1 MKIYR
6 NLISLAA
13 VSAALTIAGQAR
25 ATPIPIDT
33 TSFFL
38 NQPECTGTC
47 GPGSVPSL
55 IPNSSAVNVTINL
68 FTSTFA
74 SAIFT
79 NPTAGNIT
87 DPVELNIAGG
97 NFIATSNI
105 PLAGGTGVGTTCGL
119 GTGNTGSG
127 TCAPGS
133 DDHFGTMSL
142 ETSAV
147 GAHTITINLT
157 ADNGVTWANAAAVL
171 AFTTNFASVYGH
183 GFEAEVHVGSNGVQD
198 GGFATPLPAA
208 LPLFVSGI
216 GGLGLLGW
224 RRKRKAQAVA

>member
-6 NLISLAA
+6 NIIAMAA
-13 VSAALTIAGQAR
+13 AAAALTFAAQAR
-25 ATPIPIDT
+25 AAVIDT

-47 GPGSVPSL
+47 GPGSVPAL

-68 FTSTFA
+68 MSITSA
-74 SAIFT
+74 QVIFT

-87 DPVELNIAGG
+87 DPVELNVAGG

-119 GTGNTGSG
+119 GTGNTLSG
-127 TCAPGS
+127 ACSPGS

-147 GAHTITINLT
+147 GAHSITITLT
-157 ADNGVTWANAAAVL
+157 ADNGVTWTSAAAVL
-171 AFTTNFASVYGH
+171 ALTTNFASVYGH
-183 GFEAEVHVGSNGVQD
+183 GFEAEVHIGSNGVQD
-198 GGFATPLPAA
+198 AGFVTPLPAA
-208 LPLFVSGI
+208 LPLFATGI